1 MKTSPKEI
9 NDIFGYRTDMSM
21 KNIDIWNFAH
31 KYLGKLWFYL
41 GLILVPITAIPM
53 LLVMGKGEDIVATVG
68 SIVMVIDLW

>member
-9 NDIFGYRTDMSM
+9 NDIFGYQTDMSM